1 MKQLTENEETM
12 PNFLQMLQEKE
23 SEVKRNK
30 KFPSVTLKQKEPFRN
45 VLDILWFSVATKISS

>member
-1 MKQLTENEETM
+1 MKQWTENEETM
-12 PNFLQMLQEKE
+12 QNVLQMLQEKE
-23 SEVKRNK
+23 TEVNRNK

>member
-12 PNFLQMLQEKE
+12 QNFLQMLQEKE